1 LFGEQIDLSLVIVT
15 ILSTSNQGL
24 SLVKNIVLIFAALG
38 IALSA
43 VETTTAAINLRQLD
57 QQRLIDAG
65 HRSGKLT
72 GQERNRLKA
81 QQRAISAR
89 ERAMRAR
96 HNGHLTARDK
106 RLLHA
111 LQRQAGRNIEI
122 QKYDGERGRNKLR
135 L

>member
-1 LFGEQIDLSLVIVT
+1 MNKIILAIST
-15 ILSTSNQGL
+15 IG
-24 SLVKNIVLIFAALG
+24 VALG
-38 IALSA
+38 SVTVA
-43 VETTTAAINLRQLD
+43 EAAINARQLD

-72 GQERNRLKA
+72 GQERARLKA

-96 HNGHLTARDK
+96 HNGHLTAHDRHI
-106 RLLHA
+106 LHA
-111 LQRQAGRNIEI
+111 LQRQAGRDIEI
-122 QKYDGERGRNKLR
+122 QKYDDQRGRNKLK